1 MPLAQT
7 EPVKVL
13 VDEILQDAQA
23 KAERSIERAKSE
35 SAKVISEAQEEAR
48 LLRGKVL
55 RESEE
60 ESLRRRQVIQASL
73 GIERKRLE
81 LAAREKTL
89 AEVIEAGK
97 KRLSD
102 KEKYDYASAL
112 VELAGRAASAIDGAR
127 IVIEFAREDQTLVKE
142 TLLDSIVESIKKT
155 TGRNLEVSI
164 GEFRSDFSA
173 GVVVRSADGHQVFN
187 NSFEARSARLLP
199 EIRSLLA
206 REALFSE
213 PPS

>member
-1 MPLAQT
+1 M
-7 EPVKVL
+7 
-13 VDEILQDAQA
+13 
-23 KAERSIERAKSE
+23 
-35 SAKVISEAQEEAR
+35 
-48 LLRGKVL
+48 
-55 RESEE
+55 
-60 ESLRRRQVIQASL
+60 
-73 GIERKRLE
+73 
-81 LAAREKTL
+81 
-89 AEVIEAGK
+89 
-97 KRLSD
+97 
-102 KEKYDYASAL
+102 
-112 VELAGRAASAIDGAR
+112 
-127 IVIEFAREDQTLVKE
+127 EFAREDQTLVKE

-199 EIRSLLA
+199 EIRRLLA

>member
-81 LAAREKTL
+81 LVAKEKAL